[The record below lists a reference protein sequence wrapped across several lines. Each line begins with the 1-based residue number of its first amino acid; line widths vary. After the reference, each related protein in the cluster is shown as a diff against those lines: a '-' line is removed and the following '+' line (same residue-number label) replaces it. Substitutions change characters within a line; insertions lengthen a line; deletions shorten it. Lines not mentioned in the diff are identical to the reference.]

1 MNTPR
6 YCFTGR
12 GAALF
17 RYLDLQSHINTHM
30 KYHARRRPQSV
41 QCAIVT
47 KGQGRMWTSW
57 VLPKK
62 AVHMQCMLDPPRHL
76 GNPMSVVP
84 PLAVQEVPGETDS
97 SFAAC
102 SSVIGEGQCC
112 YAPVLADLFTIPLS
126 WAGPPRPIREE
137 RPGYRGACKRRALD
151 FNS

>member
-30 KYHARRRPQSV
+30 RYHARRRPQSV
-41 QCAIVT
+41 QRAIVT
-47 KGQGRMWTSW
+47 EGQGRMWTSW

-62 AVHMQCMLDPPRHL
+62 AVHMQCTLDPPRHL

-84 PLAVQEVPGETDS
+84 PLAAQEVPGETDS
-97 SFAAC
+97 SFAAY
-102 SSVIGEGQCC
+102 SSAIGEGRCC
-112 YAPVLADLFTIPLS
+112 YAPVLADLFTVPLC
-126 WAGPPRPIREE
+126 WAGPPRPISGGEL
-137 RPGYRGACKRRALD
+137 GYRGACKRRCP
-151 FNS
+151 